1 MSRRAGASAGES
13 VPGRRHVACG
23 QLSGTP
29 HHYTSSAVHT
39 YTSSRTCAQK
49 GVQTDASPT
58 GQGRDTDA
66 RSDSNIA
73 AIVYLL
79 LSGPARP
86 RRAPTRRRWRRLS
99 FPRLRDCPFRGF
111 STVLSVAS
119 RLSFP
124 RLLNCPFRGFS
135 TVLSV
140 ASRLSFPRLL
150 DCPFRGFSVLGCLS
164 CPQASPARAVHFS
177 WLPVSRLPLV
187 LFPCPA
193 LSPACPHWHTRAH
206 ASAARAQTLAP
217 DARTR

>member
-1 MSRRAGASAGES
+1 MSEGVTAEGVVVSRRAGASAGES

-86 RRAPTRRRWRRLS
+86 RRAPTRLRWRRLS
-99 FPRLRDCPFRGF
+99 FPRLR
-111 STVLSVAS
+111 
-119 RLSFP
+119 
-124 RLLNCPFRGFS
+124 
-135 TVLSV
+135 
-140 ASRLSFPRLL
+140 

>member
-1 MSRRAGASAGES
+1 MVSRRAGASAGES

-124 RLLNCPFRGFS
+124 RLL
-135 TVLSV
+135 
-140 ASRLSFPRLL
+140 